1 MLKRL
6 SVQNYILIDQLDIT
20 LGKGLTIITGETGAG
35 KSIILGALGLMLGQ
49 RADANLLLNK
59 EKKCIVEGTFDVSAY
74 GLEDFFHAH
83 ELDFDR
89 ETTIRREINP
99 EGKSRAFVNDT
110 PVGLQVLKELAAL
123 LVDIHSQHETL
134 LLSNSRFQLNV
145 VDAYAENKKIRE
157 LYKSTF
163 SSYKTLQKELTA
175 LIDAEQKSKGD
186 LDYLQFQF
194 NELAALNLQSGEQL
208 QLEQEQEKLEHAEE
222 ILGQLAKATTG
233 LQGGEENIVAEL
245 IAVQN
250 IVQSLRKYDDQF
262 ESLSTR
268 IQAAIVELKDVYD
281 ELDKAAGDLQ
291 VDPARLEWIN
301 DRLSTLYQLQ
311 KKHRLST
318 VDELLV
324 LQNDLE
330 QKMLKIGSLEEEIEK
345 KQAALKEGLTA
356 LKKVADE
363 LSASRKKA
371 IPGIEKEIN
380 KQLVELAMPHA
391 VLRIAQ
397 QPVDDKDTFLADGQE
412 RIQFLFS
419 ANKGMDFKELAKV
432 ASGGE
437 MSRLMLSIKSLLARL
452 SEMPTIIF
460 DEIDTG
466 ISGET
471 AARVG
476 GILKSMAKEHQVLAI
491 THLPQM
497 ASKGDAH
504 FLVYKETKKSST
516 RSFLRELNE
525 EERVNEIARMLSG
538 EELTAA
544 ALENARDLLGQ

>member
-1 MLKRL
+1 
-6 SVQNYILIDQLDIT
+6 
-20 LGKGLTIITGETGAG
+20 
-35 KSIILGALGLMLGQ
+35 
-49 RADANLLLNK
+49 
-59 EKKCIVEGTFDVSAY
+59 
-74 GLEDFFHAH
+74 
-83 ELDFDR
+83 
-89 ETTIRREINP
+89 
-99 EGKSRAFVNDT
+99 VNDT

-157 LYKSTF
+157 LYKSSF

-233 LQGGEENIVAEL
+233 LQGGEENIVSEL

-301 DRLSTLYQLQ
+301 DRLSALYQLQ

-330 QKMLKIGSLEEEIEK
+330 QKMLRIGSLEEEIEK

>member
-74 GLEDFFHAH
+74 GLADFFHAH

-262 ESLSTR
+262 ESLSAR
-268 IQAAIVELKDVYD
+268 IQATIVELKDVYD

-301 DRLSTLYQLQ
+301 DRLSALYQLQ

-330 QKMLKIGSLEEEIEK
+330 QKMLRIGSLEEEIEK

>member
-1 MLKRL
+1 
-6 SVQNYILIDQLDIT
+6 
-20 LGKGLTIITGETGAG
+20 
-35 KSIILGALGLMLGQ
+35 
-49 RADANLLLNK
+49 
-59 EKKCIVEGTFDVSAY
+59 
-74 GLEDFFHAH
+74 
-83 ELDFDR
+83 
-89 ETTIRREINP
+89 
-99 EGKSRAFVNDT
+99 
-110 PVGLQVLKELAAL
+110 
-123 LVDIHSQHETL
+123 
-134 LLSNSRFQLNV
+134 
-145 VDAYAENKKIRE
+145 
-157 LYKSTF
+157 
-163 SSYKTLQKELTA
+163 
-175 LIDAEQKSKGD
+175 
-186 LDYLQFQF
+186 
-194 NELAALNLQSGEQL
+194 
-208 QLEQEQEKLEHAEE
+208 
-222 ILGQLAKATTG
+222 
-233 LQGGEENIVAEL
+233 
-245 IAVQN
+245 
-250 IVQSLRKYDDQF
+250 
-262 ESLSTR
+262 
-268 IQAAIVELKDVYD
+268 
-281 ELDKAAGDLQ
+281 
-291 VDPARLEWIN
+291 
-301 DRLSTLYQLQ
+301 
-311 KKHRLST
+311 
-318 VDELLV
+318 
-324 LQNDLE
+324 
-330 QKMLKIGSLEEEIEK
+330 
-345 KQAALKEGLTA
+345 LKEGLTA

>member
-74 GLEDFFHAH
+74 GLADFFHAH

-301 DRLSTLYQLQ
+301 DRLSALYQLQ

>member
-157 LYKSTF
+157 LYKSSF

-233 LQGGEENIVAEL
+233 LQGGEENIVSEL

-262 ESLSTR
+262 ESLSAR
-268 IQAAIVELKDVYD
+268 IQATIVELKDVYD

-301 DRLSTLYQLQ
+301 DRLSALYQLQ

>member
-157 LYKSTF
+157 LYKSSF

-262 ESLSTR
+262 ESLSAR

-301 DRLSTLYQLQ
+301 DRLSALYQLQ

-330 QKMLKIGSLEEEIEK
+330 QKMLRIGSLEEEIEK

>member
-233 LQGGEENIVAEL
+233 LQGGEENIVSEL
-245 IAVQN
+245 IAVQH

-330 QKMLKIGSLEEEIEK
+330 QKMLKIGSLEEEIVK

>member
-233 LQGGEENIVAEL
+233 LQGGEENIVSEL
-245 IAVQN
+245 IAVQH

-262 ESLSTR
+262 ESLSAR

-301 DRLSTLYQLQ
+301 DRLSALYQLQ

>member
-157 LYKSTF
+157 LYKSSF

-233 LQGGEENIVAEL
+233 LQGGEENIVSEL

-262 ESLSTR
+262 ESLSAR

-301 DRLSTLYQLQ
+301 DRLSALYQLQ

>member
-157 LYKSTF
+157 LYKSSF

-233 LQGGEENIVAEL
+233 LQGGEENIVSEL

-301 DRLSTLYQLQ
+301 DRLSALYQLQ

-330 QKMLKIGSLEEEIEK
+330 QKMLRIGSLEEEIEK

-538 EELTAA
+538 KS
-544 ALENARDLLGQ
+544 

>member
-49 RADANLLLNK
+49 RADANLLMNK

-74 GLEDFFHAH
+74 GLEEFFQAH

-110 PVGLQVLKELAAL
+110 PVGLQVLKELAAQ

-134 LLSNSRFQLNV
+134 LLGNSRFQLNV
-145 VDAYAENKKIRE
+145 VDAYAANKKI
-157 LYKSTF
+157 LDSYKAAFSTYKS
-163 SSYKTLQKELTA
+163 LQKELA
-175 LIDAEQKSKGD
+175 ELIDAEQKSKGD

-194 NELAALNLQSGEQL
+194 NELAALNLQSGEQI

-222 ILGQLAKATTG
+222 ILSQLAKATTG
-233 LQGGEENIVAEL
+233 LQGGEENIVSEL
-245 IAVQN
+245 IAVQH
-250 IVQSLRKYDDQF
+250 IVQSLRKYDEQF
-262 ESLSTR
+262 ESLSAR

-281 ELDKAAGDLQ
+281 ELDKAADDLQ

-301 DRLSTLYQLQ
+301 DRLSALYQLQ
-311 KKHRLST
+311 KKHRLTT

-345 KQAALKEGLTA
+345 KQAALKEGLIT

-380 KQLVELAMPHA
+380 KQLNELAMPHA

-476 GILKSMAKEHQVLAI
+476 SILKSMAKEHQVLAI

>member
-74 GLEDFFHAH
+74 GLEDFFHSH
-83 ELDFDR
+83 ELDFDK

-145 VDAYAENKKIRE
+145 VDAYAANKKIRDT
-157 LYKSTF
+157 YKAAF
-163 SSYKTLQKELTA
+163 SSYKSLQKELA
-175 LIDAEQKSKGD
+175 ELIEAEQKSKGD

-194 NELAALNLQSGEQL
+194 NELAALNLQSGEQI

-222 ILGQLAKATTG
+222 ILSQLAKATTG

-245 IAVQN
+245 IAVQH
-250 IVQSLRKYDDQF
+250 IVQSLKKYDAQF
-262 ESLSTR
+262 ESLSNR

-281 ELDKAAGDLQ
+281 ELDSAAGDLQ

-301 DRLSTLYQLQ
+301 DRLSALYQLQ

-324 LQNDLE
+324 LQKDLE

-345 KQAALKEGLTA
+345 KQAALKEGLVA

-380 KQLVELAMPHA
+380 KQLNELAMPHA

-476 GILKSMAKEHQVLAI
+476 SILKSMAKEHQVLAI

-525 EERVNEIARMLSG
+525 DERVNEIARMLSG

>member
-74 GLEDFFHAH
+74 GLEEFFQAH

-110 PVGLQVLKELAAL
+110 PVGLQVLKELAAQ

-134 LLSNSRFQLNV
+134 LLGNSRFQLNV
-145 VDAYAENKKIRE
+145 VDAYASNKKI
-157 LYKSTF
+157 LDSYKAAFSTYKS
-163 SSYKTLQKELTA
+163 LQKELA
-175 LIDAEQKSKGD
+175 ELIDAEQKSKGD

-194 NELAALNLQSGEQL
+194 NELAALNLQSGEQI

-222 ILGQLAKATTG
+222 ILSQLAKATTG
-233 LQGGEENIVAEL
+233 LQGGEENIVSEL
-245 IAVQN
+245 IAVQH
-250 IVQSLRKYDDQF
+250 IVQSLRKYDEQF
-262 ESLSTR
+262 ESLSAR

-281 ELDKAAGDLQ
+281 ELDNAAGDLQ

-301 DRLSTLYQLQ
+301 DRLSALYQLQ

-345 KQAALKEGLTA
+345 KQAALKEGLIT

-380 KQLVELAMPHA
+380 KQLNELAMPHA

-476 GILKSMAKEHQVLAI
+476 SILKSMAKEHQVLAI

>member
-233 LQGGEENIVAEL
+233 LQGGEENIVSEL
-245 IAVQN
+245 IAVQH

-262 ESLSTR
+262 ESLSAR

-330 QKMLKIGSLEEEIEK
+330 QKMLKIGSLEEEIVK

>member
-157 LYKSTF
+157 LYKSSF

-233 LQGGEENIVAEL
+233 LQGGEENIVSEL

-301 DRLSTLYQLQ
+301 DRLSALYQLQ

-330 QKMLKIGSLEEEIEK
+330 QKMLKIGSLEEEIVK

>member
-157 LYKSTF
+157 LYKSSF

-233 LQGGEENIVAEL
+233 LQGGEENIVSEL

-301 DRLSTLYQLQ
+301 DRLSALYQLQ

-330 QKMLKIGSLEEEIEK
+330 QKMLRIGSLEEEIEK

>member
-233 LQGGEENIVAEL
+233 LQGGEENIVSEL

-330 QKMLKIGSLEEEIEK
+330 QKMLKIGSLEEEIVK